1 MTSDTTNILKYISH
15 EIVKMPEMYDKL
27 MPYIPFMSAQHT
39 FGQFEKMVRHSHSD
53 QEIAKIFIIFYAIDK
68 ENIYSDVF
76 SLQFVELFDKED
88 INRMQR
94 YTQPYAKECEL
105 LNDID
110 KYYKRIKYLS
120 HNSHGKHLQ
129 ALKDAINMQPI
140 DTNLNQF
147 IKWFNSIRVVNTPD
161 KTISNTANNQIYQ
174 PFSGLYKGKREIPQN
189 RTLSLIRTV
198 LSDPQ
203 KYLSNEFH
211 QYFNSQITK
220 RQLLF
225 PYVKTY
231 YERLMAKYKAILPI
245 DDYII
250 LKQLHIFLL
259 KPTQEDI
266 AQGDAVNGIKQDI
279 QPNSLDQD
287 AIDIT
292 PKVESDSKLTVQG
305 TSIKTIRKKNEST
318 NKAEGI
324 TIDPLFIEGNIAIR
338 KPKQRRQIIA
348 SKRNYLAEAQQ
359 NILTG
364 DKGEDIVIIAEKN
377 RLLKEGADQNLIAKI
392 HRVSITSDS
401 YGYDILSCNI
411 DGSLRYIE
419 VKTTSQQPSNFSFE
433 LTINEIEKARILK
446 NNYYIYIVFNVNSK
460 CPKIKVVKN
469 PFGPESCLELT
480 PIKFRADLKI
490 TE

>member
-1 MTSDTTNILKYISH
+1 
-15 EIVKMPEMYDKL
+15 
-27 MPYIPFMSAQHT
+27 
-39 FGQFEKMVRHSHSD
+39 
-53 QEIAKIFIIFYAIDK
+53 
-68 ENIYSDVF
+68 
-76 SLQFVELFDKED
+76 
-88 INRMQR
+88 
-94 YTQPYAKECEL
+94 
-105 LNDID
+105 
-110 KYYKRIKYLS
+110 
-120 HNSHGKHLQ
+120 
-129 ALKDAINMQPI
+129 
-140 DTNLNQF
+140 
-147 IKWFNSIRVVNTPD
+147 
-161 KTISNTANNQIYQ
+161 
-174 PFSGLYKGKREIPQN
+174 
-189 RTLSLIRTV
+189 
-198 LSDPQ
+198 
-203 KYLSNEFH
+203 
-211 QYFNSQITK
+211 
-220 RQLLF
+220 
-225 PYVKTY
+225 
-231 YERLMAKYKAILPI
+231 MAKYKAILPI

-266 AQGDAVNGIKQDI
+266 AQGDAVNGIKHDI

-287 AIDIT
+287 VMDIMPT
-292 PKVESDSKLTVQG
+292 VESDSKLIAQG

-318 NKAEGI
+318 NNTEDI

-411 DGSLRYIE
+411 DGSPRYIE